1 MSKGIAHPSQMGEM
15 RVVKVPHWARAREY
29 TDEILRFWAG
39 RMRDA
44 EEAGPVRMRAS
55 ENLMDRA
62 WGKAPVIVSGDG
74 EAPIRID
81 VRAFDASAIA
91 GLESAL
97 MSALG
102 EGLSAALGESR
113 SQTGAIIEGDLV
125 PADAHIAASEP
136 DIT

>member
-1 MSKGIAHPSQMGEM
+1 MSATGKREM
-15 RVVKVPHWARAREY
+15 RPLNHAVSAAGSATRLTKVPHWARAREY

-81 VRAFDASAIA
+81 VRSFDANAIA
-91 GLESAL
+91 GLEEAL
-97 MSALG
+97 MQALG
-102 EGLSAALGESR
+102 SGLNAALDATRG
-113 SQTGAIIEGDLV
+113 GEGDAEG
-125 PADAHIAASEP
+125 PNGR
-136 DIT
+136 